1 MRRPI
6 RWPNMCP
13 QRRSTSTGP
22 TWQRFAR
29 QPSGSPSDPCRP
41 SGVVQEVLRALTDRR
56 PKARYFVSFETR
68 LCYTALRIAPFWL
81 RDWLVREGMKLP

>member
-1 MRRPI
+1 MP
-6 RWPNMCP
+6 P
-13 QRRSTSTGP
+13 QRRSTFIGP

-29 QPSGSPSDPCRP
+29 PPSGSPSDPYRP
-41 SGVVQEVLRALTDRR
+41 NGSYGRSSALTDRR